1 MKRKWIVYNLI
12 CPACGILL
20 IVALWAVTAAI
31 YNKPLIL
38 PDIGSTLIGFF
49 GFFATGEFYAQIA
62 MTFARSVACFA
73 LSYALAFGLALLSAY
88 CKWFAQ
94 AIKPLILLLRATP
107 VIAVIL
113 IVLVAFNSNVLPIVV
128 GFLTIFPLIYSAF
141 YKELTSERMAQNL
154 QVCAVYHTRKQDTA
168 QYLYIPALAHI
179 SLSQAE
185 TLLPLSVKVVIS
197 AEVLAYTRVGLG
209 LAMRSAQMNVE
220 TNKLIAYAFVAVL
233 LSVIAQ
239 LLVTLVKLVCRRFV
253 KCR

>member
-1 MKRKWIVYNLI
+1 MKLKRIAYNLI
-12 CPACGILL
+12 FPICGILL
-20 IVALWAVTAAI
+20 VVALWAVTAAI

-38 PDIGSTLIGFF
+38 PSVGSTLAGFF

-88 CKWFAQ
+88 CKWFTQ
-94 AIKPLILLLRATP
+94 AIKPIILLLRATP
-107 VIAVIL
+107 IIAVIL
-113 IVLVAFNSNVLPIVV
+113 IALVAFNSNILPIIV

-141 YKELTSERMAQNL
+141 YQQLTSEKMVKSL
-154 QVCAVYHTRKQDTA
+154 QVCAVYHTRKRDMA
-168 QYLYIPALAHI
+168 QYLYIPTLAHM
-179 SLSQAE
+179 SLQQAE
-185 TLLPLSVKVVIS
+185 ALLPLAVKVVIS

-220 TNKLIAYAFVAVL
+220 TDKLLAYAFVAVL

-239 LLVTLVKLVCRRFV
+239 LLIKLIKIICGRVR